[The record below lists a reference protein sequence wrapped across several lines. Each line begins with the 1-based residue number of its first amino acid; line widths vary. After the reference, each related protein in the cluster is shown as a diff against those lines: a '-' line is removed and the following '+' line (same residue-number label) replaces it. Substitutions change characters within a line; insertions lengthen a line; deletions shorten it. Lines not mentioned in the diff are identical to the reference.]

1 MGCNACE
8 GSAAVSTKEVPA
20 MLHPGTMP
28 RALSLVLLALAV
40 TACGGGGGGDSNDG
54 SSDSVP
60 VLSNLQYT
68 PDSVLQFEGDGQA
81 AINGTFNFQDKGGDL
96 ASLTLSTSQGASLTA
111 PISGAG
117 GMKSGVINGV
127 IEVDTSVI
135 GRYTFEV
142 YVTDSRGNRSNSLS
156 GTFEVKVNDTG
167 TRWSVQSLPV
177 PSGSMVRL
185 NGVVHSGSQYV
196 AVGEGIFTSPDGV
209 TWTERP
215 TGLSQ
220 ALNAV
225 TWTGS
230 RFVAVGNGGTV
241 LTSTDGASWALQ
253 SVPAAL
259 EPVLKGVAASGSMY
273 VAVGTQ
279 WSNATSTYAELILT
293 SADGV
298 TWNKAAQSYS
308 MALYDVVWSG
318 SKFVAAGTELGGTN
332 ALAAVLVSP
341 DGVTWTK
348 HLVGALSTVEEI
360 AWSGSQF
367 LATGNAGAV
376 LSADGITWT
385 QVGMGSVGGG
395 AIGWSG
401 QRFLVCSTVYCHS
414 SMDGVRWDTTVQL
427 PGIGPHVNGLA
438 WGGTKWV
445 AVGQASNA
453 PLVLTSP

>member
-1 MGCNACE
+1 
-8 GSAAVSTKEVPA
+8 
-20 MLHPGTMP
+20 MLRPGTML
-28 RALSLVLLALAV
+28 RALSLGLLALAV
-40 TACGGGGGGDSNDG
+40 TACGGGGGGNDDG

-60 VLSNLQYT
+60 VLSNLQYA
-68 PDSVLQFEGDGQA
+68 PDSVLQFDGDGQA

-96 ASLTLSTSQGASLTA
+96 ASLTLSTSQGPSLTE
-111 PISGAG
+111 PISGASG
-117 GMKSGVINGV
+117 IKSGVINGV

-156 GTFEVKVNDTG
+156 GTFEVKVNDTAN
-167 TRWSVQSLPV
+167 RWSVQSLPV
-177 PSGSMVRL
+177 PSGSTVRL

-215 TGLSQ
+215 TGVSQ

-253 SVPAAL
+253 GVPAAL
-259 EPVLKGVAASGSMY
+259 EPVLKGVAASGNMY

-279 WSNATSTYAELILT
+279 WSTATSTYAELILT

-308 MALYDVVWSG
+308 MALDDVVWSG
-318 SKFVAAGTELGGTN
+318 TKFVAAGTELGGMN
-332 ALAAVLVSP
+332 ALAAVLVSA

-348 HLVGALSTVEEI
+348 HLVGALSTLQEI
-360 AWSGSQF
+360 AWSGSKF

-376 LSADGITWT
+376 ISADGITWT

-401 QRFLVCSTVYCHS
+401 QRFLVCSIVYCQS
-414 SMDGVRWDTTVQL
+414 STDGVQWSGTAQL
-427 PGIGPHVNGLA
+427 PGNGPWVRGLA

-445 AVGQASNA
+445 AVGQASSA